1 MSSRDPFPSQKVEND
16 ITLSGIRPRQR
27 KTFKPTHIAQTE
39 EPWCHLHH
47 TATFSSTQQ
56 SVMRHEYQA
65 PKDSLD
71 RHLKSVYNHHDD
83 IFWGKNQVLYQ
94 QDTITQAHRKLMS
107 STCRKRNKT
116 KTSQCGS
123 THRGA
128 PFRASNDAQAF
139 SNSSGSRKAQ

>member
-56 SVMRHEYQA
+56 SVMRHDYQA

-94 QDTITQAHRKLMS
+94 QDTITQAHRPFP
-107 STCRKRNKT
+107 TAV
-116 KTSQCGS
+116 
-123 THRGA
+123 A
-128 PFRASNDAQAF
+128 PGKHND
-139 SNSSGSRKAQ
+139 NSSA